1 MHKNRRWLHVYFSWA
16 IVLGM
21 CAGSCGPDSDTGSAA
36 VRLEWRNTQRG
47 PLRAGVLEGIV
58 DTVRVTVSQG
68 GQTLTSDDFD
78 YGGLQGVVSDIPAGT
93 GRDFVAQAL
102 SGETVVYAGQ
112 QSDVTI
118 VKGQQAPVTIS
129 MTPAYETDI
138 YPPANVTNLSGALI
152 GSNVTLTWTA
162 SGDDWLVGTAGS
174 YDLRRSDGTIQDA
187 NFGTAT
193 QVSGLP
199 SPKASGQAEQFD
211 VTGLDPGTY
220 YFALKVIDSDA
231 NSSLVSN
238 SAGPF
243 TIGSSDTTPPADIL
257 DLAAQNP
264 TATTVDLSWH
274 APGDDGSVGTASQYD
289 LRYSTSQI
297 NNDTDFNNADRFT
310 TAAPSDPGSLET
322 LTVTGMAPA
331 TTYYFA
337 IKTGDEV
344 PNWSNISS
352 PASSTTLSDDT
363 TPPAAIVLATGAVS
377 ANSVE
382 LTWDA
387 PGDDDNSGTAAQYDV
402 RYSTS
407 LIDAGNFDAAD
418 QWTTGVP
425 APTVAGSAQSV
436 VVSGLSEGVPV
447 WFAVKAADEVPNWSS
462 ISNVVQVVP
471 QGPDIIPPAAIV
483 LSAGA
488 IDATSVE
495 LSWDAPGDDGVSG
508 TATAYDVR
516 YSTSLIDAGNFDVA
530 TPWTTNVPLPAIA
543 GTSQTVT
550 IDGLSEGTQYWFA
563 IKASDEI
570 PNWSAISNVLQV
582 TPDGTAPAAIALS
595 TGSVTSTSVELTWNA
610 TGDDDNS
617 GTAAAYDVRF
627 STSLIDAGNFDAATQ
642 WTTNVPAPA
651 IAGSPQTVTIDT
663 LTPDTTYYFAIK
675 AADEAGNISPISNV
689 PSAYTDTLAPADI
702 VLSVGTVTGTSVE
715 LAWVSPGDDGNLG
728 TATAYDVRYS
738 TSLIDAGNFDAA
750 TQWTTNVPD
759 PAVAG
764 SAQSVTIDG
773 LTEGTQY
780 WFAIKTSDEVPNWSA
795 ISNVLQ
801 VAPDGTAPA
810 SITLSLGTVTGS
822 SVGLVWIS
830 PGDDGN
836 TGTATSYDVRYSTS
850 LIDAG
855 NFDAATQWTTNVPSP
870 AIAGTPQ
877 SVVIDTLTEGT
888 QYWFAIKAADEAG
901 NISAISNVLQ
911 VTPDGTAPA
920 AIVLSASALGATSV
934 KLDWTAPGDDDS
946 TGTAASYDVRY
957 STSLIDAGNFDVA
970 TQWTTNV
977 PTPAIAGTAQS
988 VTLDTLTADTTYYFA
1003 IKATDEASN
1012 TSSISNVPTAY
1023 TDIAPPADIAD
1034 LAAGNPTATSID
1046 LTFTAPGDDGS
1057 LGNATQYDVRYS
1069 TAPIDAGN
1077 FDSASQFAAGVPS
1090 AQGAAETI
1098 TVTGLTANTLYYF
1111 AVKTAD
1117 EVPNWS
1123 NISTNVPSATTL
1135 P

>member
-1 MHKNRRWLHVYFSWA
+1 MYENRSWLSVYFLW
-16 IVLGM
+16 VLAFGM
-21 CAGSCGPDSDTGSAA
+21 CLGSCGPDTDTGSAA
-36 VRLEWRNTQRG
+36 LRLEWQNTQSS

-58 DTVRVTVSQG
+58 DSVSVTVSHG
-68 GQTLTSDDFD
+68 GQVLKTASFTYTDL
-78 YGGLQGVVSDIPAGT
+78 LGVVSEIPAGA
-93 GRDFVAQAL
+93 GRDFVVQAL
-102 SGETVVYAGQ
+102 SGDTVVYAGQ

-118 VKGQQAPVTIS
+118 VKGQQATVTIN

-138 YPPANVTNLSGALI
+138 YPPAQVSNLSGALN
-152 GSNVTLTWTA
+152 GVNVHLTWTA

-187 NFGTAT
+187 NFGSAT
-193 QVSGLP
+193 QVTGLP
-199 SPKASGQAEQFD
+199 SPKPSGQAEQFE

-220 YFALKVIDSDA
+220 HFALKAIDSDA

-264 TATTVDLSWH
+264 AATTVDLSWH

-289 LRYSTSQI
+289 LRYSLSQI
-297 NNDTDFNNADRFT
+297 TDANFNDADRFT
-310 TAAPSDPGSLET
+310 TAAPAAAGTLET
-322 LTVTGMAPA
+322 LTVTGLAPA
-331 TTYYFA
+331 MTYYFA
-337 IKTGDEV
+337 IKAGDEV

-363 TPPAAIVLATGAVS
+363 TPPAAIVLVTGLVS
-377 ANSVE
+377 SDSVE

-387 PGDDDNSGTAAQYDV
+387 PGDDDNTGTAAVYDV

-407 LIDAGNFDAAD
+407 LIDAGNFDAAT
-418 QWTTGVP
+418 QWSTGVP

-436 VVSGLSEGVPV
+436 VVSGLTEGTPI
-447 WFAVKAADEVPNWSS
+447 WFAIKAADEVSNWSP

-483 LSAGA
+483 LAAGA
-488 IDATSVE
+488 IEATSVV
-495 LSWDAPGDDGVSG
+495 LAWDAPGDDGATG

-516 YSTSLIDAGNFDVA
+516 YSTSLIDAGSFDAA
-530 TPWTTNVPLPAIA
+530 TQWTTNVPVPAVA
-543 GTSQTVT
+543 GSAQIVT
-550 IDGLSEGTQYWFA
+550 IDGLTEGTQYWFA
-563 IKASDEI
+563 IKASDEV
-570 PNWSAISNVLQV
+570 PNWSVISNVLQIA
-582 TPDGTAPAAIALS
+582 PDGTAPAAIALS
-595 TGSVTSTSVELTWNA
+595 TGSVTSTSAELNWNA
-610 TGDDDNS
+610 PGDDDNT
-617 GTAAAYDVRF
+617 GTATAYDVRY
-627 STSLIDAGNFDAATQ
+627 STSAIDAGNFDLATQ

-651 IAGSPQTVTIDT
+651 IAGSPQTVAIDT

-689 PSAYTDTLAPADI
+689 PMAYTDSLAPAAI
-702 VLSVGTVTGTSVE
+702 VLSVGTVTATAVQ
-715 LAWVSPGDDGNLG
+715 LTWDSPGDDGNLG
-728 TATAYDVRYS
+728 TAAAYDVRYS
-738 TSLIDAGNFDAA
+738 TTIIDAGSFDAA
-750 TQWTTNVPD
+750 AQWMTNVPD

-764 SAQSVTIDG
+764 TAQSVTIDG

-780 WFAIKTSDEVPNWSA
+780 WFAVKTADEVPNWSA

-801 VAPDGTAPA
+801 VAPDGSAPS

-830 PGDDGN
+830 PGDDGV
-836 TGTATSYDVRYSTS
+836 TGTATSYDVRYSTN

-855 NFDAATQWTTNVPSP
+855 NFGAATQWTTNVPSP
-870 AIAGTPQ
+870 AVAGTPQ
-877 SVVIDTLTEGT
+877 SVVVDALIEGT
-888 QYWFAIKAADEAG
+888 QYWFAIKAADEVG
-901 NISAISNVLQ
+901 NTSPISNVLQ

-920 AIVLSASALGATSV
+920 AIVLSAGALGATSV
-934 KLDWTAPGDDDS
+934 QLDWNAPGDDDG
-946 TGTAASYDVRY
+946 TGTATSYDVRY
-957 STSLIDAGNFDVA
+957 STSAIDAGNFDAA
-970 TQWTTNV
+970 TQWTTGV
-977 PTPAIAGTAQS
+977 PAPAVAGTPQT
-988 VTLDTLTADTTYYFA
+988 VTIDTLTADTTYYFA
-1003 IKATDEASN
+1003 IKAADEAGN
-1012 TSSISNVPTAY
+1012 TSPISNVPSAY
-1023 TDIAPPADIAD
+1023 TDIAPPADIGD
-1034 LAAGNPTATSID
+1034 LAAGNAAQTSID

-1057 LGNATQYDVRYS
+1057 VGNAAQYDVRYS

-1077 FDSASQFAAGVPS
+1077 FGSALQFADGVPS
-1090 AQGAAETI
+1090 AQGNLETVS
-1098 TVTGLTANTLYYF
+1098 VTGLTANTLYYF

-1123 NISTNVPSATTL
+1123 NISNLPSATTL